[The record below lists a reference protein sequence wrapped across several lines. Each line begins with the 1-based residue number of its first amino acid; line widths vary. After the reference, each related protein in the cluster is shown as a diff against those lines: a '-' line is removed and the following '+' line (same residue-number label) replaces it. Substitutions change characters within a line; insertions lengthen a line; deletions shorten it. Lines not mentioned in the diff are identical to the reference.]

1 MIGGNNKKIILPQ
14 IIQQNSKI
22 FIKSLNLMSVANRIA
37 PVSPLCIK
45 INQIYKAQ
53 SVKIFFANLNGLL
66 HSMHG
71 AVGMIRFCDSFPAK
85 DIMDL
90 SDCDH
95 ILSRIFQCIKC
106 SLSGRLKCIIPA
118 VAGSFKFTFFLSY
131 IRSCNDS
138 SHAPFILH
146 RDLSCD
152 LTTPVQICQIKCLF
166 ISTNLQYRIRRG
178 IDNHCT
184 CFNFFF
190 PKFFNDLCSALT
202 TVSNHFFPTTFF
214 QFCDQFRWKSMFG
227 KGFKWFFCINS
238 HHFPVSGHRI
248 FSVTRLFQPGNFS
261 NRILDSIHLSSGMQ
275 IQHTKLLKIW
285 NLQCSHSV

>member
-1 MIGGNNKKIILPQ
+1 
-14 IIQQNSKI
+14 
-22 FIKSLNLMSVANRIA
+22 
-37 PVSPLCIK
+37 
-45 INQIYKAQ
+45 
-53 SVKIFFANLNGLL
+53 
-66 HSMHG
+66 
-71 AVGMIRFCDSFPAK
+71 MIRFCNSFPAK

-95 ILSRIFQCIKC
+95 ILSRIFQCVKC

-118 VAGSFKFTFFLSY
+118 VAGSFKFTLFLSY

-202 TVSNHFFPTTFF
+202 TVSNHFFPATFF
-214 QFCDQFRWKSMFG
+214 QFCNQFRWKSMFG
-227 KGFKWFFCINS
+227 KGFKWFFCFDS
-238 HHFPVSGHRI
+238 HHLPVSGHGI
-248 FSVTRLFQPGNFS
+248 FAEALFPQFS
-261 NRILDSIHLSSGMQ
+261 IVAKSIFHRS
-275 IQHTKLLKIW
+275 HLLKRGQVRHAKLPKIRDRKSIYR
-285 NLQCSHSV
+285 L